1 MTDFGIGILATS
13 HYLPAN
19 IQTNEE
25 LCKVLPDTTPGWILE
40 KTGIKKRHFVSE
52 GETASGMAV
61 TSCKAIVDRTG
72 ISVKDIGLI
81 IVASFSQDYLF
92 PPMSAKIHKDLAAS
106 RDCQVIDINVNCTG
120 LVTAS
125 TLAAERM
132 QCNPDI
138 QYALVVGVEVLSRYT
153 NKADKDTAIFFSDGA
168 SAVLLGRVRKGYGLI
183 TSTFT
188 TDSSTYESV
197 RMRGGGSTHAKY
209 GRDYAPE
216 VDYIEQ
222 NGLATWKQAV
232 TNLPPVIT
240 SVVKQAHLTIADVDF
255 VVFHQAN
262 NNLINYILKKL
273 KIPEDRTF
281 NNVEEIGNTG
291 SASIGIALSEA
302 FNSGKVK
309 HDSYL
314 LLAGVGAGFNFGANL
329 WKIDIVPPDVTL
341 VGDNVVS

>member
-1 MTDFGIGILATS
+1 MNEFGIGILATS
-13 HYLPAN
+13 HYLPGN

-25 LCKVLPDTTPGWILE
+25 LCKHLTDTSPEWILE

-52 GETASGMAV
+52 GETASSMAV
-61 TSCKAIVDRTG
+61 TTCKAILEKTG
-72 ISVKDIGLI
+72 ITAKDLGLI
-81 IVASFSQDYLF
+81 VVASFSQDYLF
-92 PPMSAKIHKDLAAS
+92 PPMSAKIHKDLGAS
-106 RDCQVIDINVNCTG
+106 KDCQVFDINANCTG
-120 LVTAS
+120 LVTAT

-132 QCNPDI
+132 QFNPDI
-138 QYALVVGVEVLSRYT
+138 KYALVVGVEVLSRFT

-168 SAVLLGRVRKGYGLI
+168 SAVLLGKVRNGYGLI
-183 TSTFT
+183 TSKFS

-197 RMRGGGSTHAKY
+197 RMRGGGSTHAKF
-209 GRDYAPE
+209 GREYATE

-240 SVVKQAHLTIADVDF
+240 SVVKQANLTIPEIDF

-273 KIPEDRTF
+273 KIPEERTF

-302 FNSGKVK
+302 FNSGKVR

-314 LLAGVGAGFNFGANL
+314 LLAGVGAGFNFGANI
-329 WKIDIVPPDVTL
+329 WKIDIVPPDITM
-341 VGDNVVS
+341 VGDSIV